1 MNTQYCEN
9 EATPQ
14 PTPPAWLA
22 DQTPQQQQ
30 LYASWQASSGTKP
43 LPTLADLDLAELAGG
58 FDGILLARAMPESS
72 LHPYLFHPLA
82 HHVTAGE
89 KGAPGLE
96 PTLFQHI
103 PLAGCNVARTKRGP
117 VADRVSHI
125 SADGMLVDYDV
136 LYLPLAPDG
145 GEVDALL
152 ILAVEMMPTD
162 YLA

>member
-9 EATPQ
+9 DVSPQ
-14 PTPPAWLA
+14 PAPPAWVA
-22 DQTPQQQQ
+22 DQTPELQQ
-30 LYASWQASSGTKP
+30 LYAYWLGSCGAKP
-43 LPTLADLDLAELAGG
+43 LPAQTDLDLVELATG

-103 PLAGCNVARTKRGP
+103 PLGGCNVAKTKRGP